1 MRLAFVLS
9 VLAITAA
16 PLAAQQ
22 DRLGEASFPNSGA
35 PAAQAD
41 FLRGLLLLHSFE
53 YEEAAT
59 AFRAAQQTDP
69 AFAMAYWGE
78 AMTYTH
84 PIWNQQDTT
93 AALTALR
100 RFGPTAEARASKTP
114 TERERAWLGTVEI
127 LYSTGTKA
135 HRDTLYEQAVEKLV
149 ARFPEDDEAR
159 LFESLALM
167 GLSQGIRDVP
177 TYERAGAIAMDQFKR
192 HPNHPGA
199 AHYVIHAFDDPAHA
213 NRALPAARAYSQI
226 APGAAHAQH
235 MTTHIFLALGM
246 WPEVVSQN
254 IIASGPDTATWQSG
268 HYTDWLGYGLLQQ
281 GDTAAAGRLL
291 RSLRDHQTGGASP
304 GRRGALMT
312 MIDEFVVNSE
322 RWRDPALDWPVD
334 ERDVHWLARVSR
346 RFVRGY
352 AALRRGEIPAAQ
364 GARAE
369 LEVLADSVPAVL
381 NGGLDRAQAG
391 VMALE
396 LRALLAWQN
405 RDTTETLANARRA
418 TAFDDSLPV
427 EFGPPTVVK
436 PSHELLGELLLAAGR
451 PADAARSFEQALAL
465 APGRRLSLRGLA
477 EAKRLAG
484 Q

>member
-1 MRLAFVLS
+1 MRPFPL
-9 VLAITAA
+9 LAILLAAA

-22 DRLGEASFPNSGA
+22 DKLGEASFPNSGA

-59 AFRAAQQTDP
+59 AFKAAEARDSS
-69 AFAMAYWGE
+69 FAMAYWGE

-84 PIWNQQDTT
+84 PIWNQQDTS

-100 RFGPTAEARASKTP
+100 RFGPTAEARASRTR
-114 TERERAWLGTVEI
+114 TERERAWLGTVEV
-127 LYSTGTKA
+127 LYSTGSKA
-135 HRDTLYEQAVEKLV
+135 HRDTLYEQAVERLV
-149 ARFPEDDEAR
+149 ARYPTDDEAR

-177 TYERAGAIAMDQFKR
+177 TYERAGAIALDQFKR

-213 NRALPAARAYSQI
+213 QRALLAARAYSQI

-254 IIASGPDTATWQSG
+254 IIASGPDTAGWQPG

-291 RSLRDHQTGGASP
+291 RSLHDHLAGGGSP
-304 GRRGALMT
+304 GRRAALMT

-322 RWRDPALDWPVD
+322 RWHDPALDWPVE
-334 ERDVHWLARVSR
+334 ERDVHWLARISR

-352 AALRRGEIPAAQ
+352 AALRRGETPAAQ

-369 LEVLADSVPAVL
+369 LEVLADSVPASL

-396 LRALLAWQN
+396 LRALLAWQY
-405 RDTTETLANARRA
+405 RDSTQALSNARRA
-418 TAFDDSLPV
+418 AAIEDSLPV

-451 PADAARSFEQALAL
+451 PADAVRSFEHALAL
-465 APGRRLSLRGLA
+465 APGRRLSLRGQA
-477 EAKRLAG
+477 EARRLAG
-484 Q
+484 P